1 MEDEEKKPAPKT
13 HDRIEQTILE
23 ARRIFMCN
31 AFDEDSANEVINKL
45 WYLDIKEPGKP
56 ILLVINSPG
65 GSVDAGF
72 AIWDQIQMIKSPV
85 TTLVTGL
92 AASFGSVLG
101 IAAARGRRYATPN
114 SRIMIHS
121 PLLSGVMQGQ
131 ATDLE
136 IQAREILR
144 TRAILIDLYAKATGK
159 AREVIEKVMDR
170 NTWLTAQEALEL
182 GVIDKIVTSYEEV
195 EKLLIQ

>member
-1 MEDEEKKPAPKT
+1 MEDDEDKAPVHKT
-13 HDRIEQTILE
+13 YDKIEQTILG

-31 AFDEDSANEVINKL
+31 AFDEESANQVINKL

-72 AIWDQIQMIKSPV
+72 AIWDQIHMIKSPV

-92 AASFGSVLG
+92 AAVWIRFGYCG
-101 IAAARGRRYATPN
+101 PPGRRYCTPN
-114 SRIMIHS
+114 ARIMIHS

-144 TRAILIDLYAKATGK
+144 TRDILIDLYVKATGK
-159 AREVIEKVMDR
+159 SRDAIEKAINR
-170 NTWLTAQEALEL
+170 NTWMSAEEALEF
-182 GVIDKIVTSYEEV
+182 GVIDKIVTSFEEV
-195 EKLLIQ
+195 NKLLAK